1 MLLMTLMK
9 LMKIMKLTT
18 LMKLRKFLAL
28 TALTLIA
35 LMALTELL
43 HFSCSRKI
51 ARRRRAKFTLLENLK
66 QWYFVLN
73 ALKFKESEN
82 IFFCGT

>member
-1 MLLMTLMK
+1 MLMTLMK

-28 TALTLIA
+28 TALTALIA

-43 HFSCSRKI
+43 HFSCSQKI
-51 ARRRRAKFTLLENLK
+51 ARMGCKNRQEAPREIYTPRKPKTMVPRIECVK
-66 QWYFVLN
+66 V
-73 ALKFKESEN
+73 
-82 IFFCGT
+82 